1 MTKEQ
6 YDYQIDFDAGG
17 SLARRRTQLLTDGCY
32 LFEDELEFE
41 AVLTTTI
48 ITCAAWLVEL
58 YELRAGEVFFL
69 TDTNEVR
76 PRTKSFGVVYLPFSI
91 TQPSFNNPRG
101 RDRCCRNGTT
111 SLRVCGDTND
121 LRNKKR
127 RLDPTGMTQV
137 FEILRSGS
145 NLQSIDPHSRASF
158 LSRKAKSLIDENYQF
173 YPSIARIATRLGVS
187 HAHLSRQFKR
197 DYGMTPSDYFRKLRV
212 ADVFASAGARRRD
225 NSTSHTM
232 SAITT

>member
-1 MTKEQ
+1 MNC
-6 YDYQIDFDAGG
+6 
-17 SLARRRTQLLTDGCY
+17 ARAKSSFLLTQ
-32 LFEDELEFE
+32 
-41 AVLTTTI
+41 
-48 ITCAAWLVEL
+48 
-58 YELRAGEVFFL
+58 
-69 TDTNEVR
+69 TN
-76 PRTKSFGVVYLPFSI
+76 PSRTKSFGVVYLPFSI

-101 RDRCCRNGTT
+101 RVLGVAGTEPLPSEFAAT
-111 SLRVCGDTND
+111 PMIFETRKGA
-121 LRNKKR
+121 
-127 RLDPTGMTQV
+127 DPTGMTQV

-212 ADVFASAGARRRD
+212 ADASLRLARGEEIINVSHDVGYNDLSRFYKQFRQTT
-225 NSTSHTM
+225 NTSPGICKTM
-232 SAITT
+232 MRPKRASDLLPNIKKRQD